1 MIVFSQRSRRGFQ
14 MVRRASALTVLLVV
28 LLCPLAGLWAQG
40 AERPVVVLEVDGI
53 INPLTARYLE
63 RGLRAAEQHGAR
75 LVVVMLD
82 TPGGL
87 DGSMRE
93 MVQALLGSPVPAVVY
108 VAPSGARAASAG
120 MFITLAGDIAAMAPA
135 TNIGAASPVALG
147 GEPGDTE
154 IAKATSDAAAL
165 ARSVAEERGRNGEW
179 AERAV
184 IESASLTAAEALE
197 LDVIDLVAEDLETLL
212 RQIDGRM
219 VIGARG
225 EMRLQVADAP
235 IERMPMNLG
244 EQFIHAISDPNI
256 AYVLLSL
263 GTLLLLAELA
273 EPGLGLAGAGSVIC
287 FVIAFMA
294 LGSLP
299 VNWAGIALL
308 ALAVILFVVGLLTD
322 TEVVLGIGGLAAFIL
337 GSVLL
342 FSPFQVPSPAAPA
355 VRVSPWLIGGMA
367 AMIAAF
373 TLIVLAAVVRASRL
387 PPQSGAQRLVGLE
400 GTALT
405 DLDPAGQVRVDLET
419 WSAVT
424 VAGPVGS
431 GERVKVVGVSG
442 VRLQVV
448 PAETERVWEATEE
461 A

>member
-1 MIVFSQRSRRGFQ
+1 MVVFSHRSRRELQ
-14 MVRRASALTVLLVV
+14 MLRRVSALIVVLIVLLWPVADA
-28 LLCPLAGLWAQG
+28 LAQSS
-40 AERPVVVLEVDGI
+40 ERPVVVLEVDGV

-63 RGLRAAEQHGAR
+63 RSLQLAEQRRAR

-93 MVQALLGSPVPAVVY
+93 MVQALLGSPVPTVVY

-120 MFITLAGDIAAMAPA
+120 MFITLAGHIAAMAPA

-165 ARSVAEERGRNGEW
+165 ARSVAENRGRNAEW

-184 IESASLTAAEALE
+184 IESVSLTAEEALE
-197 LDVIDLVAEDLETLL
+197 QNVIDIVAEDLDALL
-212 RQIDGRM
+212 RQIDGRT
-219 VIGARG
+219 VTGVSG
-225 EMRLQVADAP
+225 EARLQVAGAP
-235 IERMPMNLG
+235 VERLPMNLG
-244 EQFIHAISDPNI
+244 EQFIHVISNPNI

-263 GTLLLLAELA
+263 GTLFLLAELA
-273 EPGLGLAGAGSVIC
+273 EPGLGLAGAASAIC

-299 VNWAGIALL
+299 VNWAGVALL
-308 ALAVILFVVGLLTD
+308 ALGVILLVVGLLTD
-322 TEVVLGIGGLAAFIL
+322 TEVVLGIAGLVAFVL

-342 FSPFQVPSPAAPA
+342 FSPFRVPSPAAPA

-367 AMIAAF
+367 AIIASF

-387 PPQSGAQRLVGLE
+387 PPQSGAQRLIGQE
-400 GTALT
+400 GISLS

-431 GERVKVVGVSG
+431 GERVKVVGISG

-448 PAETERVWEATEE
+448 PAELERVWETTEE

>member
-1 MIVFSQRSRRGFQ
+1 MLRRI
-14 MVRRASALTVLLVV
+14 SALVLLVV
-28 LLCPLAGLWAQG
+28 ILLWSSVGVWAQPG
-40 AERPVVVLEVDGI
+40 GGPVLVLEVDGV
-53 INPLTARYLE
+53 INPLTARYLD
-63 RGLRAAEQHGAR
+63 RSLQLAEQRGAR

-93 MVQALLGSPVPAVVY
+93 MVQSLLGAPVPTAVY

-165 ARSVAEERGRNGEW
+165 ARSIAETRGRNADW
-179 AERAV
+179 AEQAV
-184 IESASLTAAEALE
+184 LESVSLTASEAL
-197 LDVIDLVAEDLETLL
+197 DQGVIDIVADDLDALL
-212 RQIDGRM
+212 RQIDGRT
-219 VIGARG
+219 VTGAFG
-225 EMRLQVADAP
+225 ERELQIAGATVD
-235 IERMPMNLG
+235 RMPMNLG
-244 EQFIHAISDPNI
+244 EQFIHVISNPNI
-256 AYVLLSL
+256 AYILLSL

-308 ALAVILFVVGLLTD
+308 ALGVALLVVGLLTD
-322 TEVVLGIGGLAAFIL
+322 TEAVLGIGGLAAFVL
-337 GSVLL
+337 GSLLL

-355 VRVSPWLIGGMA
+355 VRVNPWLIGGVA
-367 AMIAAF
+367 AVIAAF
-373 TLIVLAAVVRASRL
+373 TLIVLAAIVRASRL

-400 GTALT
+400 GIALS
-405 DLDPAGQVRVDLET
+405 DIDPSGQVRVDLET
-419 WSAVT
+419 WSAVS
-424 VAGPVGS
+424 VAGGIQR

-448 PAETERVWEATEE
+448 PAETERVWEAAEE
-461 A
+461 T

>member
-1 MIVFSQRSRRGFQ
+1 MLRRI
-14 MVRRASALTVLLVV
+14 SALIVMVVV
-28 LLCPLAGLWAQG
+28 LLGTVSGAWAQP
-40 AERPVVVLEVDGI
+40 AERPVLVLEVDGV
-53 INPLTARYLE
+53 INPLTAQYLE
-63 RGLRAAEQHGAR
+63 RSLQIAEQRGAR

-93 MVQALLGSPVPAVVY
+93 MVQALLGSPVPTAVF

-135 TNIGAASPVALG
+135 TNIGAASPIALG
-147 GEPGDTE
+147 GDAGDTE

-165 ARSVAEERGRNGEW
+165 ARSIAETRGRNAEW

-184 IESASLTAAEALE
+184 IESVSLTASEALAQ
-197 LDVIDLVAEDLETLL
+197 DVIDVVAEDLDALL
-212 RQIDGRM
+212 RQIDGRT
-219 VIGARG
+219 VTGSFG
-225 EMRLQVADAP
+225 ETRLQTAGAP
-235 IERMPMNLG
+235 LERMPMNLG
-244 EQFIHAISDPNI
+244 EQFIHVISNPNI
-256 AYVLLSL
+256 AYILLSL

-308 ALAVILFVVGLLTD
+308 ALGVTLLVVGLLTD
-322 TEVVLGIGGLAAFIL
+322 TEVVLGIAGLAAFVL

-342 FSPFQVPSPAAPA
+342 FSPFRVPSPAAPA
-355 VRVSPWLIGGMA
+355 VRISPWLIGGMA
-367 AMIAAF
+367 AVIAGFA
-373 TLIVLAAVVRASRL
+373 LIVLAAVVRASRL
-387 PPQSGAQRLVGLE
+387 PPQSGAQRLVGSE
-400 GTALT
+400 GIALS
-405 DLDPAGQVRVDLET
+405 DVDPDGQVRVDRET

-424 VAGPVGS
+424 VAGQIRT

-448 PAETERVWEATEE
+448 PAEIERVWEATEE

>member
-1 MIVFSQRSRRGFQ
+1 V
-14 MVRRASALTVLLVV
+14 SALVVVLIVLLW
-28 LLCPLAGLWAQG
+28 PAAGAFAQ
-40 AERPVVVLEVDGI
+40 ASERPVVVLEIDGI

-63 RGLRAAEQHGAR
+63 RSLQLAERRGAQ

-87 DGSMRE
+87 YGSMRE
-93 MVQALLGSPVPAVVY
+93 MVRVLLGSPVPTAVY
-108 VAPSGARAASAG
+108 VAPAGAQAASAG
-120 MFITLAGDIAAMAPA
+120 MFITLAADIAAMAPA

-165 ARSVAEERGRNGEW
+165 ARSITERRGRNAEW

-184 IESASLTAAEALE
+184 IEGVSFTATEAHE
-197 LDVIDLVAEDLETLL
+197 QNVIDLVAKDLDDLL
-212 RQIDGRM
+212 RQIDGRT
-219 VIGARG
+219 VTGATG
-225 EMRLQVADAP
+225 ETRLQVADAP
-235 IERMPMNLG
+235 VEHMPMDLG
-244 EQFIHAISDPNI
+244 EQFIHVISDPNI

-263 GTLLLLAELA
+263 GTLFLLAELS
-273 EPGLGLAGAGSVIC
+273 EPGLGLPGAASVIC

-308 ALAVILFVVGLLTD
+308 ALAVILLVVGLLTD
-322 TEVVLGIGGLAAFIL
+322 TEAILGIGGLVAFVL

-342 FSPFQVPSPAAPA
+342 FSPFQIPSPAAPV
-355 VRVSPWLIGGMA
+355 VRVSPWLIAIMTSF
-367 AMIAAF
+367 IAGF
-373 TLIVLAAVVRASRL
+373 TLIVLAAIVRASRL

-400 GTALT
+400 GVALS
-405 DLDPAGQVRVDLET
+405 DLNPAGQVRVDLEM

-424 VAGPVGS
+424 VAGQIRS
-431 GERVKVVGVSG
+431 GERVKVVGVLG

-448 PAETERVWEATEE
+448 PAEIERVWEAVEE